1 MSITKTTTNLI
12 NTNGIFSDSMWALTW
27 NWTACF
33 IPWILEIYGKKLI
46 SNLLATTTTN
56 ILYSYHELN
65 LFLWYGP
72 FNINWFKIQR
82 IIQQILCV
90 YLKIAE
96 NWTNLRPRSLS
107 LCVSRIKNF
116 SQLLLHTRQV
126 QTHVHARIITKLL
139 LFKLLQH
146 IRSCKKFR
154 LCNYEIDFFDLK
166 EK

>member
-1 MSITKTTTNLI
+1 MKIWDHPHRCHPWFNVHYKNNDKSYKYKWDFFGFHVGINLKLNCLFYTLDI
-12 NTNGIFSDSMWALTW
+12 GNIWQ
-27 NWTACF
+27 
-33 IPWILEIYGKKLI
+33 KLI

-139 LFKLLQH
+139 LFKLFL
-146 IRSCKKFR
+146 
-154 LCNYEIDFFDLK
+154 
-166 EK
+166 